1 MERTF
6 CRGRRM
12 MAKGKWV
19 FLVDKLPTEVAP
31 PALSL
36 HYAVP
41 WPVENKREDKSF
53 QKTCNKLRA
62 LLQRCSFV
70 DEQALKETDASALWD
85 FLENKEV
92 FDFVANNDPILL
104 VRVHEDTR
112 SSAALENRRLKGA
125 MQIKFA
131 GENIR
136 IFPEEFSDI
145 TPERMREYLDFYVF
159 HETDLWSGLGLKP
172 KDPDEKFI
180 YEALL
185 LDGCDEYQ
193 ANNILNGGNFASI
206 DDFPA
211 PLGWYEC
218 PKEYGLNFKSE
229 EELTPRYRGE

>member
-1 MERTF
+1 ME
-6 CRGRRM
+6 
-12 MAKGKWV
+12 KGKWV

-31 PALSL
+31 PAMSL

-41 WPVENKREDKSF
+41 WPMENKHEDKSF
-53 QKTCNKLRA
+53 QKTCKKLRA

-70 DEQALKETDASALWD
+70 NEQALKETDASALWD
-85 FLENKEV
+85 F
-92 FDFVANNDPILL
+92 VADNDPELL

-112 SSAALENRRLKGA
+112 SPAALENRRMKGA

-136 IFPEEFSDI
+136 GFPEEFSDI
-145 TPERMREYLDFYVF
+145 TPERMREYLDFYIF
-159 HETDLWSGLGLKP
+159 HETDLWNGLGLKP
-172 KDPDEKFI
+172 KDPDEKSI

-185 LDGCDEYQ
+185 LDGCDAYQ
-193 ANNILNGGNFASI
+193 ANNILNGGDFDSI